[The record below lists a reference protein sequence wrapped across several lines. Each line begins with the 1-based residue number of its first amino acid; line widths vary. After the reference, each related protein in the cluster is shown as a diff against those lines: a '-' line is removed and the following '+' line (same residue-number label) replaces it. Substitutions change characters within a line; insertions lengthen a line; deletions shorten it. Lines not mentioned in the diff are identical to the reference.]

1 MAKVCPP
8 GFYCIEVGNLILIV
22 VAAVMV
28 FIGYL
33 TGFNLNK
40 SFNENNNIYRR
51 KRSVKKP
58 KFDDYEDNYDED
70 NERNELVNRE
80 NELRKNEN
88 DSRML
93 ELLSRQQSLMD
104 NMHRERRSEFNPP
117 ERRINI
123 RTRGEPE
130 EYQQVGV
137 LRRSGGYQTEGKDD
151 TVISGMSHAA
161 NLLGLYGRQTYP
173 GSNRWEYFYKSGENK
188 IVFKKDG
195 SSCSGDNS
203 NCREISNGDVLNLPE
218 FNGEFTVSIYPYDS
232 PRYLPHVL

>member
-117 ERRINI
+117 
-123 RTRGEPE
+123 
-130 EYQQVGV
+130 
-137 LRRSGGYQTEGKDD
+137 
-151 TVISGMSHAA
+151 
-161 NLLGLYGRQTYP
+161 
-173 GSNRWEYFYKSGENK
+173 
-188 IVFKKDG
+188 
-195 SSCSGDNS
+195 
-203 NCREISNGDVLNLPE
+203 
-218 FNGEFTVSIYPYDS
+218 
-232 PRYLPHVL
+232 